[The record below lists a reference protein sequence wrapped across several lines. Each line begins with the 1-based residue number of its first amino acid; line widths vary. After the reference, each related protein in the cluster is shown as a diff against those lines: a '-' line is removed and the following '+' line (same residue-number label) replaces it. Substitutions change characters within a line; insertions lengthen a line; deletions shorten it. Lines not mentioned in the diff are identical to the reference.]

1 MTPHDQILT
10 TSIEEAGKVIG
21 QGKNGAYESARNGQ
35 IHTIDV
41 GKNKRVP
48 VSWLAAI
55 LRVDMQVIQQRVA
68 EIRDQTTPP
77 DRGEAA

>member
-10 TSIEEAGKVIG
+10 TSIEEAGKVRG
-21 QGKNGAYESARNGQ
+21 QGKNAAYESARSGQ

-48 VSWLAAI
+48 VSWLAAT
-55 LRVDMQVIQQRVA
+55 LRVDMQVIQQAIA
-68 EIRDQTTPP
+68 EIRNQAN
-77 DRGEAA
+77 AA